1 MENLQGYRVCLE
13 AGHGYHEDGTFDSG
27 ANNRGIHEHTLNA
40 AQVERVASL
49 LEAKGCSVTKVIC
62 TKGNGLSL
70 SDRGRQGAGHHLFL
84 SFHHNAFNTLVQGTE
99 VLYHPLGSLADKHF
113 AEALSERIAKALGF
127 ANRGGKKQNLGVLKT
142 VPDSVQVAVL
152 VESYFMDN
160 RSIDP
165 DDLEGV
171 SLKAADAVAEYVA
184 EYLLAKCKPTI
195 PVMVTPTKCEPV
207 KEELPP
213 AEPKKIDFKKWKR

>member
-49 LEAKGCSVTKVIC
+49 LEAKGCAVSKVIC

-70 SDRGRQGAGHHLFL
+70 SNRGKSASGHHLFL
-84 SFHHNAFNTLVQGTE
+84 SFHHNAANKKAQGVEVFSHTLGT
-99 VLYHPLGSLADKHF
+99 YTDRKF
-113 AEALSERIAKALGF
+113 AAELSTAIASALNF
-127 ANRGGKKQNLGVLKT
+127 ANRGAKKGNLGVLKSVPET
-142 VPDSVQVAVL
+142 VAAAVL

-160 RSIDP
+160 DSLDTEQ
-165 DDLEGV
+165 LEPL
-171 SLKAADAVAEYVA
+171 SLQAADAIAEVIA
-184 EYLLAKCKPTI
+184 AFLVPNCKPSKI
-195 PVMVTPTKCEPV
+195 VFAPK

-213 AEPKKIDFKKWKR
+213 AEPKKVQAKMPWKKN